1 MKKLACFMGF
11 MVCLLLM
18 GGCGQESGTTS
29 NSGAKPTVLTVEE
42 RKDIFVS
49 YFNYSTAYIVSDIE
63 RNLDKIPSPMVL
75 TLDEALEV
83 FWVESGVLPKDYLRK
98 TDENGQVYY
107 HHKNNDNKISVF
119 VNLLYGNLDYAIA
132 DSDNPDTYG
141 FLVIQTDGPDFLI
154 KVSGETII
162 LE

>member
-1 MKKLACFMGF
+1 MKKLACF

-18 GGCGQESGTTS
+18 GGCGQESGTTA
-29 NSGAKPTVLTVEE
+29 NSGAKPIVLTVEE

-49 YFNYSTAYIVSDIE
+49 YFNYSTTHIVSDIE

-98 TDENGQVYY
+98 TDENSQVYY

-154 KVSGETII
+154 KVNGETII

>member
-1 MKKLACFMGF
+1 MRKLACFMGF
-11 MVCLLLM
+11 MLCFLLL

-29 NSGAKPTVLTVEE
+29 NSGAKPIVLTVEE

-83 FWVESGVLPKDYLRK
+83 FWVKAAFCQRTICEKQMKMVRYIITTK
-98 TDENGQVYY
+98 TTTI
-107 HHKNNDNKISVF
+107 K
-119 VNLLYGNLDYAIA
+119 
-132 DSDNPDTYG
+132 
-141 FLVIQTDGPDFLI
+141 FLFL
-154 KVSGETII
+154 
-162 LE
+162 

>member
-1 MKKLACFMGF
+1 
-11 MVCLLLM
+11 
-18 GGCGQESGTTS
+18 
-29 NSGAKPTVLTVEE
+29 
-42 RKDIFVS
+42 
-49 YFNYSTAYIVSDIE
+49 
-63 RNLDKIPSPMVL
+63 MVL

-154 KVSGETII
+154 KVNGETII

>member
-1 MKKLACFMGF
+1 MRKIMYFVAFMGCF
-11 MVCLLLM
+11 LLL
-18 GGCGQESGTTS
+18 GGCGQKTDTDANS
-29 NSGAKPTVLTVEE
+29 NVKPTMLTLEE

-49 YFNYSTAYIVSDIE
+49 YFNYNTVYSEEDIK

-83 FWVESGVLPKDYLRK
+83 FWVESGISPKDYLRK

-119 VNLLYGNLDYAIA
+119 VNLLYGDLDYNIA

-141 FLVIQTDGPDFLI
+141 FLVVQTDGLDFLI
-154 KVSGETII
+154 KVSGETIT
-162 LE
+162 LQ